1 MDEATSPPKND
12 PFTLFQ
18 PREIFALPGKRSRHE
33 FDTDAPLTAP
43 EAEERATRQV
53 RGRGRVRVRVRV
65 RVRPL
70 TAPAA
75 ERATR
80 QVHIGN
86 PSPNPP
92 PGPTPAPAPTPQ
104 VEIPSEDDIRL
115 SIQSMQKLSKFR

>member
-53 RGRGRVRVRVRV
+53 GARGRGRGRGTGRGRGRGRGRVMVRVRRAEADLRFLEEV
-65 RVRPL
+65 AVGARP
-70 TAPAA
+70 
-75 ERATR
+75 
-80 QVHIGN
+80 GW
-86 PSPNPP
+86 
-92 PGPTPAPAPTPQ
+92 G
-104 VEIPSEDDIRL
+104 
-115 SIQSMQKLSKFR
+115 